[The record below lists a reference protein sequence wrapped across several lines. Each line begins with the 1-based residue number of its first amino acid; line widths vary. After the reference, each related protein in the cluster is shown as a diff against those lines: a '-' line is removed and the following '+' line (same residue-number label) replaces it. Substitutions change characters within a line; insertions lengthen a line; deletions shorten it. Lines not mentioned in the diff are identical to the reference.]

1 MESTVFSPFVQ
12 QWNFFKVKKQ
22 MKPWQDDYIIN
33 LFNFIGQ
40 QIKKTIHYFNL
51 C

>member
-12 QWNFFKVKKQ
+12 QWTLFKVKKQ
-22 MKPWQDDYIIN
+22 MKPWADDYIIN

-40 QIKKTIHYFNL
+40 QIKNKPEA
-51 C
+51 